1 MEEDAEPTS
10 HFATGIIAALLAISG
25 SPTQD
30 TSINEQPPAIIYLCS
45 SHHVIGQMAKVNDAP
60 VIWKL
65 SPAWCQPGQPELR
78 SLTPNMR
85 KRTQW
90 VGQGA
95 RGYIMHPDFAQFLL
109 NEHVRNYWDLHL
121 ADLLQRYRGYAALVF
136 PLPLNNVIHPA
147 LPARGSGRPQSYFGK
162 DGATVT
168 DYMLLDS
175 SKGWGLWN
183 MVRTMVWAMRIADF
197 HRLGLFVLWK
207 VAPACDMNFDAIFP
221 SFSEKGKGLLDN
233 QEWSMPFVRISSYK
247 EQAQHVTSLQTSM
260 YCVAQLNCQAS
271 VPKALEHFEIA
282 WQNTCVDTVFIS
294 RRKM

>member
-1 MEEDAEPTS
+1 MDTS
-10 HFATGIIAALLAISG
+10 CTQALPSISSISGLGFAYDRSIAAV
-25 SPTQD
+25 
-30 TSINEQPPAIIYLCS
+30 Y
-45 SHHVIGQMAKVNDAP
+45 K
-60 VIWKL
+60 
-65 SPAWCQPGQPELR
+65 
-78 SLTPNMR
+78 
-85 KRTQW
+85 
-90 VGQGA
+90 
-95 RGYIMHPDFAQFLL
+95 
-109 NEHVRNYWDLHL
+109 
-121 ADLLQRYRGYAALVF
+121 GYAVLVF
-136 PLPLNNVIHPA
+136 PMPLNNVIY
-147 LPARGSGRPQSYFGK
+147 PARPCRGSARLQSFFWKGE
-162 DGATVT
+162 DVT
-168 DYMLLDS
+168 DYILLTLD
-175 SKGWGLWN
+175 KAWGLWN
-183 MVRTMVWAMRIADF
+183 RVRTMVWAMRIADF